1 MCERT
6 RSNKALMWERVNGGG
21 LARRRQRRPC
31 PGKPTTCHDQSI
43 ISSVPSRKLGLGP
56 ILGGS
61 VMLVGWHAAGRSA
74 ARNLGDALFL
84 GASLLTAGFTVAMS
98 RAKLDP
104 LHAAALV
111 STGSLALYGPLYL
124 AFCGARLARLPAADF
139 AVHAVFQGLVVT
151 IISVVL
157 YGRAIVI
164 LGASGAAF
172 GAWCRCCRP

>member
-43 ISSVPSRKLGLGP
+43 ISSVPSRKLGLGL

-74 ARNLGDALFL
+74 ARSLGDALFL
-84 GASLLTAGFTVAMS
+84 GASLLTAGFPEAN
-98 RAKLDP
+98 
-104 LHAAALV
+104 
-111 STGSLALYGPLYL
+111 
-124 AFCGARLARLPAADF
+124 ARLQVHTLDYV
-139 AVHAVFQGLVVT
+139 AVIATATGTGTSFCQKNL
-151 IISVVL
+151 
-157 YGRAIVI
+157 
-164 LGASGAAF
+164 
-172 GAWCRCCRP
+172 RP

>member
-74 ARNLGDALFL
+74 ARSLGDALFL

-124 AFCGARLARLPAADF
+124 AF
-139 AVHAVFQGLVVT
+139 AV
-151 IISVVL
+151 
-157 YGRAIVI
+157 RASP
-164 LGASGAAF
+164 G
-172 GAWCRCCRP
+172 CRPPISRFTRSCRACS